1 MDEKLRLKSLFFF
14 FQENKL
20 KVALLEYLRR
30 QHPDDTD
37 KFSMVAH
44 HFSMHREIAQTLEE
58 TALKQ
63 LANLGD
69 CFPGT
74 ESVAI
79 HANIFTFI

>member
-1 MDEKLRLKSLFFF
+1 MDEKLRLKSFFF

-30 QHPDDTD
+30 QHPDDAD

-69 CFPGT
+69 CFPGI
-74 ESVAI
+74 ESVAT
-79 HANIFTFI
+79 HANIFTYM